1 MMEEVKVVFECIH
14 DEWKIPNA
22 RENSCRGLSRG
33 PKWFARS
40 CFGGT
45 QLVTSSPCLVHRLK
59 STFPPPCKY
68 YFEVKMKFLPGLS
81 LLHRDVSTRERE
93 RLNDTLVTT
102 RGRRV
107 YLAYSTST
115 RELIKNLSLVEGHRW
130 FRETFISQTVLV
142 SEQIS
147 WTSCRLSRI
156 FNFVPP
162 TCSVPRK
169 NRKFLHNIFPLF
181 VKSIAFPISLTIQFM
196 LPKNII

>member
-1 MMEEVKVVFECIH
+1 MYSRWMKNPQCEGKLVQGIKSWPKVVRVFLVPALAVRNWLPRRLASCTAWRALFRPRASTISK
-14 DEWKIPNA
+14 WKWNF
-22 RENSCRGLSRG
+22 CRGS
-33 PKWFARS
+33 PFY
-40 CFGGT
+40 T
-45 QLVTSSPCLVHRLK
+45 VTY
-59 STFPPPCKY
+59 PP
-68 YFEVKMKFLPGLS
+68 
-81 LLHRDVSTRERE
+81 ERE

-107 YLAYSTST
+107 YLAYPTST
-115 RELIKNLSLVEGHRW
+115 RELIKNLSLVERHRW

-162 TCSVPRK
+162 TCSIPRK

>member
-1 MMEEVKVVFECIH
+1 M
-14 DEWKIPNA
+14 A
-22 RENSCRGLSRG
+22 QSGSRVS
-33 PKWFARS
+33 RS

-45 QLVTSSPCLVHRLK
+45 QLVTSSPCLVQRLK

-81 LLHRDVSTRERE
+81 LLHRDVSRE

-107 YLAYSTST
+107 YLAYPTST
-115 RELIKNLSLVEGHRW
+115 RELIKNLSLVERHRW

-142 SEQIS
+142 SEKKVERVVV
-147 WTSCRLSRI
+147 CHDKRI

-162 TCSVPRK
+162 TCSLPRK